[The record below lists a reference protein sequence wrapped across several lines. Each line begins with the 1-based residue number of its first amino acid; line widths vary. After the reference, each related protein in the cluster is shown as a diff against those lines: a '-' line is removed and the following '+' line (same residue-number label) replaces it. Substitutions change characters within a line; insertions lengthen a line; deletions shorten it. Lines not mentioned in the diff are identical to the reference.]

1 MPRRTHRE
9 VEFGDFQTPD
19 ELAFRICKV
28 LHRLGVSPHSIV
40 EPTCGTGSFLRSSIV
55 AFPQCPSFLGFEVN
69 PEYARVANT
78 IERADVSCEN
88 FFEKDW
94 PGTLSDLPEPILVIG
109 NPPWV
114 TNSVMGSLEGAN
126 LPVKS
131 NFKHLGGLDAITGKS
146 NFDISEWILT
156 YLLESLSGRKA
167 VLAMLCKT
175 SVARKVLHYAWNRN
189 LQVRKSAI
197 YSIDA
202 STYFGVAVD
211 ACLLVCILEPEGSS
225 QECVAFRYL
234 EAPAPDSKIAFRNG
248 RLVADLDAFDTYS
261 RLLGTS
267 SLKWRSGVKHDC
279 SRVIELRPKGYDRF
293 ENGFGEV
300 VSLESTH
307 LYPMLKGSELVK
319 SHPNPSRYMLVTQ
332 RSMGDD
338 TSRIERDTPQTW
350 SYLQEYG
357 EWFDGRASS
366 IYRNRPRFSV
376 FGIGPYSFAPWKVA
390 VSGFHKRLEFRCI
403 GPVDG
408 KPVMLDDTCYF
419 LPCQTEL
426 DARLLAELL
435 NSETAIGF
443 FRSFI
448 FWDTKRPITAQLL
461 AGLDIE
467 KLAEEAHVSLPLW
480 TDDPRQDSDP
490 LGFQQAFW

>member
-1 MPRRTHRE
+1 MPKKTHQK

-19 ELAFRICKV
+19 ELTYRICRL
-28 LHRLGVSPHSIV
+28 LHSIEVSPRSIV

-55 AFPQCPSFLGFEVN
+55 GFPQCTLFLGFEVN
-69 PEYARVANT
+69 PEYVQVANT
-78 IERADVSCEN
+78 IERADIRCEN

-94 PGTLSDLPEPILVIG
+94 PGTLSELPEPILVIG

-114 TNSVMGSLEGAN
+114 TNSAMGSLGGAN

-131 NFKHLGGLDAITGKS
+131 NYRRLGGLDAITGKS

-156 YLLESLSGRKA
+156 HLLESLLGREA
-167 VLAMLCKT
+167 TLAMLCKT
-175 SVARKVLHYAWNRN
+175 SVARKVLHYAWSRN
-189 LQVRKSAI
+189 LQIKMSAM
-197 YSIDA
+197 YMIDTA
-202 STYFGVAVD
+202 TYFGVSVD
-211 ACLLVCILEPEGSS
+211 ACLLVCVLEPRAAS
-225 QECVAFRYL
+225 QKCAVYSYL
-234 EAPAPDSKIAFRNG
+234 EASAHDSTFAFRDG
-248 RLVADLDAFDTYS
+248 RLVADIDAFDAYS

-267 SLKWRSGVKHDC
+267 TLKWRSGVKHDC
-279 SRVIELRPKGYDRF
+279 SRVIELRPRGYDRF
-293 ENGFGEV
+293 ENGFGDV

-307 LYPMLKGSELVK
+307 LYPMLKGSELIK

-332 RSMGDD
+332 RSVGDD

-350 SYLQEYG
+350 NYLQEYG
-357 EWFDGRASS
+357 EWFDRRASS

-419 LPCQTEL
+419 LPCQTEQ

-435 NSETAIGF
+435 NSETARGF

-448 FWDTKRPITAQLL
+448 FWDMKRPVTAQLL
-461 AGLDIE
+461 GSLDIE
-467 KLAEEAHVSLPLW
+467 KLAEEAHVSLPVW
-480 TDDPRQDSDP
+480 TDDPRHDSNP
-490 LGFQQAFW
+490 LAFQQSFW